1 MVKIK
6 ERLCRTILSP
16 SQLPGCD
23 YVINPYVGCLHG
35 CLWCYA
41 RFMRG
46 YTGHE
51 KETWGSFVDAKIN
64 APEVLIKDIQR
75 LKNKPTIF
83 LSSVCDPYQP
93 IEAKYRLTRR
103 CLEILAPFPF
113 PVAILTQSKLVPR
126 DIDLFKK
133 FKEIEVGMSFI
144 TMDEKATRL
153 FQPGAALP
161 KERVAALKQL
171 HQAGI
176 KTYIHLGPILPHF
189 TDFGAIFQATHR
201 YLDSAMGETLN
212 TRGENW
218 TGLIGVLRKA
228 YPQLL
233 PLFKKEKFNDPDYLG
248 QVGVNFEK
256 VAKRFKINVSGVYH
270 HA

>member
-6 ERLCRTILSP
+6 ERFCRTILSP

-51 KETWGSFVDAKIN
+51 METWGSFVDAKIN

-113 PVAILTQSKLVPR
+113 PVAILTQSKLVTR

-161 KERVAALKQL
+161 QERVATLKQL
-171 HQAGI
+171 HQAG
-176 KTYIHLGPILPHF
+176 KNLPSLG
-189 TDFGAIFQATHR
+189 T
-201 YLDSAMGETLN
+201 
-212 TRGENW
+212 
-218 TGLIGVLRKA
+218 
-228 YPQLL
+228 
-233 PLFKKEKFNDPDYLG
+233 
-248 QVGVNFEK
+248 NF
-256 VAKRFKINVSGVYH
+256 ASLY
-270 HA
+270 